1 MKTTRYINREIS
13 WLRFNERVLQ
23 EAADESVPLLE
34 RIRFLGIY
42 SNNLDEFYS
51 VRYSAIL
58 RSIQLKKVNKV
69 YKNIIENQTDE
80 ELIEQINQEVEN
92 QRKIYDDL
100 YDVLFEKLKEHN
112 IFVIDHENV
121 PTEYIPYL
129 TETFYKEFDHTV
141 GLMILE
147 DHLKAPQLR
156 DGNFYLAVKML
167 IKNKP
172 KYAIV
177 SVPTD
182 TFPRFITLP
191 KINENQYV
199 IYIEDII
206 RYHLKDIFKIFE
218 FDHIEAHSIKITRDS
233 ELDIDNDL
241 EHTILEKVAIG
252 LEGRKKGEP
261 VRMVYDREIAE
272 DTLKY
277 IRKKLNLDEYDSI
290 NPGGKYHN
298 KSDLMKFP
306 TLGKSDLT
314 YEKIEP
320 IVQKSFLKYPSFFKG
335 ITENDQLLYA
345 PYHDYS
351 LFLKFLREAAIDPKV
366 KKLKITIYRVAKDS
380 QVLKSLINAAINGK
394 EVTAVLELRARFDEA
409 NNVNWS
415 KRLQD
420 AGVNVIFGVP
430 GLKVHSKI
438 AYIEREPEEGYATKY
453 GIVSTG
459 NFHAGTAKVY
469 SDFTLFTAKN
479 DLVTEIEQLFKFFDA
494 NYLSHSYRKLL
505 VSPFQTRKRLVKFI
519 KREIK
524 NYRKGLA
531 AGINLKL
538 NSLSD
543 KEIID
548 LLYEASNEGVPV
560 RLVVR
565 GIHCL
570 VPQIENQS
578 ENIRSISIVDKFLE
592 HPRVYWF
599 VNNEQHEVYIS
610 SADMMERNLDFRIE
624 VACPVEDPKL
634 KQIVMDTFDLGF
646 NDNVKGRI
654 HDLDSSLRYQKNDKI
669 PNRSQFTTYDYLKK
683 LEQQHED

>member
-1 MKTTRYINREIS
+1 MTKYINREIS

-23 EAADESVPLLE
+23 EAADETVPLLE

-58 RSIQLKKVNKV
+58 RSIQLKKVDKV
-69 YKNIIENQTDE
+69 YKNILEDQSDE
-80 ELIEQINQEVEN
+80 ELIEQINCVVSE
-92 QRKIYDDL
+92 QRKMYDDL
-100 YDVLFEKLKEHN
+100 YDVLFEQLKEHN
-112 IFVIDHENV
+112 IHVIDHENI
-121 PTEYIPYL
+121 PDHYINYM
-129 TETFYKEFDHTV
+129 TDTFYKEFDHTV
-141 GLMILE
+141 GVMILE

-167 IKNKP
+167 IKDQP
-172 KYAIV
+172 KYAII

-182 TFPRFITLP
+182 VFPRFITLP
-191 KINENQYV
+191 KSGENHYV

-206 RYHLKDIFKIFE
+206 RYHLNEIFKIFE
-218 FDHIEAHSIKITRDS
+218 FDFIEAHSIKITRDS
-233 ELDIDNDL
+233 ELDMDNDL

-261 VRMVYDREIAE
+261 VRMVYDREIAD

-277 IRKKLNLDEYDSI
+277 ILKKLNLDEYDSI
-290 NPGGKYHN
+290 NAGGKYHN

-306 TLGKSDLT
+306 NLGKTELT

-320 IVQKSFLKYPSFFKG
+320 IVQRSFLKYPSFFKV
-335 ITENDQLLYA
+335 ITESDQLMYA

-366 KKLKITIYRVAKDS
+366 KKLKITVYRVAKDS

-420 AGVNVIFGVP
+420 AGVNVVFGVP

-438 AYIEREPEEGYATKY
+438 AYIEREAEEGFAQKYA
-453 GIVSTG
+453 IVSTG
-459 NFHAGTAKVY
+459 NFHAGTAKIY
-469 SDFTLFTAKN
+469 TDYTLFTAQL

-505 VSPFQTRKRLVKFI
+505 VSPFQTRKRLIKFI

-524 NYRKGLA
+524 NHKIGLPS
-531 AGINLKL
+531 GINLKL

-548 LLYEASNEGVPV
+548 LLYKASNKGVPV
-560 RLVVR
+560 RLIVR

-570 VPQIENQS
+570 IPQIEQLS
-578 ENIRSISIVDKFLE
+578 ENIKSISVVDKFLE

-599 VNNEQHEVYIS
+599 VNEGKQAVYIS
-610 SADMMERNLDFRIE
+610 SADIMERNLDFRVE
-624 VACPVEDPKL
+624 VACPIEDEKL
-634 KQIVMDTFDLGF
+634 KKVVMDTFDISF

-654 HDLDSSLRYQKNDKI
+654 HDLTSSLDYQKNQKA
-669 PNRSQFTTYDYLKK
+669 PNRSQFTTYEYLKN
-683 LEQQHED
+683 LEQEYEN

>member
-1 MKTTRYINREIS
+1 MIKYINREIS
-13 WLRFNERVLQ
+13 WLRFNARVLQ
-23 EAADESVPLLE
+23 EAADPTVPLLE

-58 RSIQLKKVNKV
+58 RSIQLKNVEKV
-69 YKNIIENQTDE
+69 YKNICDKQTDE
-80 ELIEQINQEVEN
+80 ELIEQINKVVSE
-92 QRKIYDDL
+92 QRVLYDDL
-100 YDVLFEKLKEHN
+100 YEILFEKLKEEKIHVVNHLN
-112 IFVIDHENV
+112 IPNELIDFMKH
-121 PTEYIPYL
+121 I
-129 TETFYKEFDHTV
+129 FYRDFDHTIGV
-141 GLMILE
+141 MILD

-156 DGNFYLAVKML
+156 DGNFYLAVKMM
-167 IKNKP
+167 IKGQP

-182 TFPRFITLP
+182 LFSRFILLP
-191 KINENQYV
+191 KFDDIQYV
-199 IYIEDII
+199 IYNEDII
-206 RYHLKDIFKIFE
+206 RYHLKDIFKIFD
-218 FDHIEAHSIKITRDS
+218 FDEIEAHSIKITRDS

-241 EHTILEKVAIG
+241 EHTILEKISIG

-261 VRMVYDREIAE
+261 VRMVYDREIAD
-272 DTLKY
+272 DTLNY
-277 IRKKLNLDEYDSI
+277 ILKKLNLDEFDSI

-306 TLGKSDLT
+306 TFGRKDLT
-314 YEKIEP
+314 YPKITPIQQKKAFAEK
-320 IVQKSFLKYPSFFKG
+320 SFFKYFSD
-335 ITENDQLLYA
+335 NDHLMYA

-351 LFLKFLREAAIDPKV
+351 LFLKYLREAAIDPKV
-366 KKLKITIYRVAKDS
+366 KKIKITIYRVAKDS

-394 EVTAVLELRARFDEA
+394 DVTTVLELRARFDEA

-420 AGVNVIFGVP
+420 AGVKVIFGVP

-438 AYIEREPEEGYATKY
+438 GYIEREAEEGFSEKYAF
-453 GIVSTG
+453 ISTG
-459 NFHAGTAKVY
+459 NFHAGTANVY
-469 SDFTLFTAKN
+469 TDYTFFTSKPEITN
-479 DLVTEIEQLFKFFDA
+479 EIERLFNFFGA
-494 NYLSHSYRKLL
+494 NYLSHSYKKLM

-524 NYRKGLA
+524 NKQKGLP

-543 KEIID
+543 KKIID
-548 LLYEASNEGVPV
+548 LLYKASNKGVPV

-570 VPQIENQS
+570 VPQEKGLS
-578 ENIRSISIVDKFLE
+578 ENIHSISVVDKFLE

-599 VNNEQHEVYIS
+599 CNEGENAIYIS
-610 SADMMERNLDFRIE
+610 SADIMERNLDFRIE
-624 VACPVEDPKL
+624 VACPIEDPKL
-634 KQIVMDTFDLGF
+634 KQIVMDTFDLSF
-646 NDNVKGRI
+646 TDNVKGRV
-654 HDLDSSLRYQKNDKI
+654 HDKTTSLSYQINDL
-669 PNRSQFTTYDYLKK
+669 PLNRSQFTTYDYLQQ
-683 LEQQHED
+683 LEEADED